1 VTMNVSDEFLSKQ
14 RLLVVAPHAD
24 DETYGCAGTIAR
36 MRSLG
41 AEVYVIVFSV
51 GNVAHYGVDKQV
63 TGDKRSSELDSV
75 MKYLDVTDYEILFD
89 DDQVHLRL
97 DDIPRRDLIAKV
109 EKDARISID
118 KVKPTMIAV
127 PAVSYNQDHEVV
139 FRVCFTACRPHL
151 PEYKPFQNIFI
162 AYDNPAISW
171 STDREKFHPNFYVDI
186 SNHLKDKLHALSLH
200 KSQLR
205 ASPHHGSIESVE
217 HLANVRGREISVQAA
232 EAYMTYRFV
241 L

>member
-1 VTMNVSDEFLSKQ
+1 MNVSDEFLSKQ

-139 FRVCFTACRPHL
+139 FRVCFT
-151 PEYKPFQNIFI
+151 
-162 AYDNPAISW
+162 
-171 STDREKFHPNFYVDI
+171 
-186 SNHLKDKLHALSLH
+186 
-200 KSQLR
+200 
-205 ASPHHGSIESVE
+205 
-217 HLANVRGREISVQAA
+217 
-232 EAYMTYRFV
+232 
-241 L
+241 